1 MIHKVAKKAF
11 DELKLDKL
19 PAIKKLN
26 SEYSEVLS
34 RKKSDYAEYAA
45 LRKNVREMLLH
56 KQNYEFILGIEND
69 KNNRNEHDRSMQK
82 QHRKG
87 FTAKPLVLWYSS
99 KMKSLF
105 LGFGVIEPY
114 GETNHQQAKYEIPLR
129 RDFLLC

>member
-1 MIHKVAKKAF
+1 MIHKAAKTAF

-82 QHRKG
+82 
-87 FTAKPLVLWYSS
+87 
-99 KMKSLF
+99 
-105 LGFGVIEPY
+105 
-114 GETNHQQAKYEIPLR
+114 
-129 RDFLLC
+129 